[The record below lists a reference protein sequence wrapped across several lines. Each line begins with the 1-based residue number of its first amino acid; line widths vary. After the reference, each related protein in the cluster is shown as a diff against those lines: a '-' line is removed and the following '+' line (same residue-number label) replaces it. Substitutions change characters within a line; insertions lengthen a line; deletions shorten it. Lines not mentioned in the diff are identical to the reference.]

1 MSWYEYAM
9 DYANR
14 LAERR
19 GRPLSD
25 KEQTEIEKVLSFIG
39 RLHAKAGSTDCLYD
53 IFENGYC
60 YYFATM
66 LNAAFPAMGE
76 VVWIRNRGHIVWKS
90 NSTNICYD
98 ISGIYVNYESD
109 EDLVPRHQS
118 RRYALRFHAYG
129 RGICKLER
137 LF

>member
-14 LAERR
+14 LAGRS

-39 RLHAKAGSTDCLYD
+39 RLHAKADSTDCLYD

-66 LNAAFPAMGE
+66 LDTAFPGMGE
-76 VVWIRNRGHIVWKS
+76 VVWIRNRGHIVMNGINIFAQFLGQLMHIGRCPTRIKKS
-90 NSTNICYD
+90 
-98 ISGIYVNYESD
+98 
-109 EDLVPRHQS
+109 
-118 RRYALRFHAYG
+118 A
-129 RGICKLER
+129 
-137 LF
+137 